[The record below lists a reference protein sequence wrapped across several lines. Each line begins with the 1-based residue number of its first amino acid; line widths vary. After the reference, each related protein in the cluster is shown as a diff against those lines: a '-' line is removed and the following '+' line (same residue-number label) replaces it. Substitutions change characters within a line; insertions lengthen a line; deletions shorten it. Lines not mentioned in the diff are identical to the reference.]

1 MPGLGPASELAH
13 DIPVCFPGHPCVD
26 YSPLEADAINI
37 SSGLTP
43 VSQAMAVVCLAVLGV
58 ALLLILFGLQ
68 PRASRPRLWVVALS
82 AALVLI
88 GVVVAAVAELRL
100 SAIAEIFGL
109 EGPGSPDLYGSW
121 SLVAF
126 AGEAMAVAGAGALTM
141 TATIAVNRLRD
152 LLRADE
158 VDGP

>member
-1 MPGLGPASELAH
+1 MPGLGSASELTR

-37 SSGLTP
+37 TSGLTP
-43 VSQAMAVVCLAVLGV
+43 VSQAMAVVCLAVLGI
-58 ALLLILFGLQ
+58 ALVLILFGLR
-68 PRASRPRLWVVALS
+68 PRASRQGLWVVALS

-88 GVVVAAVAELRL
+88 GVVVAALAELRL

-109 EGPGSPDLYGSW
+109 EGPNSPDLYGSW

-126 AGEAMAVAGAGALTM
+126 AGEAMAVAGAAALTV
-141 TATIAVNRLRD
+141 TATIAVIRLRD
-152 LLRADE
+152 LVRADE
-158 VDGP
+158 LDGL